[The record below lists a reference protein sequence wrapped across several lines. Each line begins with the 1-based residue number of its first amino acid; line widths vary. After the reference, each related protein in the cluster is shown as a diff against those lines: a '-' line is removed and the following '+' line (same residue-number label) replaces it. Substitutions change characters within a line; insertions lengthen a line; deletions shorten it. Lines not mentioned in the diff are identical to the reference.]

1 MTAAPGRGGYA
12 WYASRSHCAKPQGRG
27 ITASLTMDGPQ
38 LVLLVY
44 APLARLALHRLA
56 QP

>member
-12 WYASRSHCAKPQGRG
+12 WYTSRSHCAKPQGRG
-27 ITASLTMDGPQ
+27 ITTSLTMDGPQ
-38 LVLLVY
+38 LVLLAY
-44 APLARLALHRLA
+44 APLARLAPHRLV

>member
-27 ITASLTMDGPQ
+27 ITTSLTVDGPQ
-38 LVLLVY
+38 LVLLAY
-44 APLARLALHRLA
+44 APLARLALHRLV